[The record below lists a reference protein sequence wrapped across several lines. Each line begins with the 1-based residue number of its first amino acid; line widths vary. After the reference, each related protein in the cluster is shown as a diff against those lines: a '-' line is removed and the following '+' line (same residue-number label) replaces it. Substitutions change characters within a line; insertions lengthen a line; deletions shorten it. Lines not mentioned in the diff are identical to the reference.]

1 MLLEIDANLTINSFF
16 LRPKPLAAAA
26 ASTTATPA
34 ATVPTTTTSTPTGM
48 YPRQSS
54 YQHA

>member
-26 ASTTATPA
+26 ASTTATSA